1 MQSARPLDEAATRRG
16 LVVLLVNV
24 FFMWAGF
31 FMVVPLI
38 SVHYVD
44 RLGWAAT
51 SIGIVLAVRQF
62 TQQGLTT
69 FSGALAD
76 RIGPKPLIC
85 AGLLVRGI
93 GFASIAW
100 ADTFPLLL
108 LSAVLAAL
116 GGSMF
121 ESPRAAAMA
130 ALTDETNR
138 NRFYSLSGV
147 ISGIGVTVGIQAGVL
162 LLGLDFDLVALAAA
176 SCYVVNLVATI
187 LFLPPVR
194 VAAEGNRLTEGIG
207 LALRDRPFML
217 FNLLLIGYWFLWVQ
231 YTISLPLVAKE
242 ISGTADA
249 VGWIYAV
256 NSGMTILLQ
265 YPLARFAERRLA
277 PMLTLS
283 LGVAL
288 MAFGLGAVGLS
299 GTIQA
304 LLLCVVLLT
313 GGMLLAQPSQQTVTA
328 GLANPAAFGS
338 YFGVNSLALA
348 VGGSLGNYSGGLL
361 YDLGKALQAPALPW
375 VVFCLVGLL
384 SAAGLWVMY
393 VKRRAVQAR
402 GIELAAMP
410 RD

>member
-1 MQSARPLDEAATRRG
+1 MQSARPLDEAATRRS

-31 FMVVPLI
+31 FMVIPLI

-93 GFASIAW
+93 GFATIAW

-130 ALTDETNR
+130 ALTDETTR
-138 NRFYSLSGV
+138 NRYYSLAGV
-147 ISGIGVTVGIQAGVL
+147 ISGIGVTAGTQAGVL

-249 VGWIYAV
+249 VGWIYAL

-265 YPLARFAERRLA
+265 YPLARFAERRLP

-299 GTIQA
+299 GTVLA
-304 LLLCVVLLT
+304 LLLCVALLT

-348 VGGSLGNYSGGLL
+348 VGGGLGNYSGGLL
-361 YDLGKALQAPALPW
+361 YDLGKELQAPALPW
-375 VVFCLVGLL
+375 VVFCLVGLV
-384 SAAGLWVMY
+384 AASGLWVMY
-393 VKRRAVQAR
+393 VKRRAAQTPGA
-402 GIELAAMP
+402 ELAPMP
-410 RD
+410 HD